1 MGSFALPAPAAAI
14 LDRLEG
20 AGYETWAVGGCVR
33 DSLLG
38 LCPQDWD
45 LCTAAVPGEMQRV
58 FSGWKVIPTGLRHGT
73 VTVHLAGQNW
83 EVTSYRA
90 DGSYSDHRR
99 PDSVR
104 TAAFLG
110 RRVQCPL
117 CFSRRFSWR
126 SRKRRASSAS
136 RASRERT
143 RRSALFSSR

>member
-45 LCTAAVPGEMQRV
+45 LCTAAKPEEMQRV

-104 TAAFLG
+104 FV
-110 RRVQCPL
+110 RRVEEDL
-117 CFSRRFSWR
+117 ARRDFTVNAMAWHPRRGR
-126 SRKRRASSAS
+126 SEERRVGKEC
-136 RASRERT
+136 R
-143 RRSALFSSR
+143 L